1 MPFTGPGN
9 TLRFSIM
16 QYFFW
21 SSVATVEIFFVP
33 FLLDQ
38 GYSSVQAGYAMS
50 LAFALSIFTAP
61 MWGFICDHI
70 GQHRLPIRI
79 ALIVSA
85 LAMAMMPLLSGSFQM
100 ILLLVAV
107 FSATANSMPA
117 VLDGWIIRQQNENP
131 AVQYGIARGMG
142 SLGFASMSIALG
154 VVVDH
159 FGSTAIFYVYIG
171 AVTVVLVTIQTIQS
185 QRKPLSNGAQH
196 GSNPARLS
204 LFAALR
210 ESTEFLWFVLSAT
223 MIIATLRA
231 SMTFLPLLVYS
242 VGGTNSHLGLAQA
255 VSAVSELPFIFGA
268 AWLVKR
274 HPPRYILLIAMLVFI
289 ARIGAFQF
297 VQTPAHVVM
306 IQLLHGAS
314 FGTFI
319 ASSVYFV
326 DRVAPVHM
334 KTLFQ
339 ATAPALYFG
348 VGSVLGSSIGGNI
361 VEFLGLRMLYRLVA
375 FPVMIATVLFFWTV
389 IRPALAIRKIAKES

>member
-1 MPFTGPGN
+1 
-9 TLRFSIM
+9 M

-21 SSVATVEIFFVP
+21 GSVVTVEIFFVP

-38 GYSSVQAGYAMS
+38 GYSSAQAGYAMS
-50 LAFALSIFTAP
+50 LAFALSIVAAP
-61 MWGFICDHI
+61 LWGFLCDHL
-70 GQHRLPIRI
+70 GQHRRPVTV
-79 ALIVSA
+79 ALTVSA
-85 LAMAMMPLLSGSFQM
+85 LAMSLVPTVHGSYVM

-142 SLGFASMSIALG
+142 SLGFASMSMILG
-154 VVVDH
+154 VVVDR
-159 FGSTAIFYVYIG
+159 FGTTIVFYIYVGIV
-171 AVTVVLVTIQTIQS
+171 AVVLITIQTIQPHRNS
-185 QRKPLSNGAQH
+185 TVSSSHSKPDS
-196 GSNPARLS
+196 PRLS
-204 LFAALR
+204 LFSALR
-210 ESTEFLWFVLSAT
+210 ESKEFLWFVLSAT

-242 VGGTNSHLGLAQA
+242 VGGTNAHLGISQA

-274 HPPRYILLIAMLVFI
+274 HAPRYILLIAMIVFI
-289 ARIGAFQF
+289 ARVGAFQF
-297 VQTPAHVVM
+297 VQTPTHVILV
-306 IQLLHGAS
+306 QALHGAS

-326 DRVAPVHM
+326 DRVAPAHM

-348 VGSVLGSSIGGNI
+348 VGSVMGSSIGGNI
-361 VEFLGLRMLYRLVA
+361 VEFLGLRSLYRLVV
-375 FPVMIATVLFFWTV
+375 FPVIFATALFAWTV
-389 IRPALAIRKIAKES
+389 IRPAFAARKVAAPS

>member
-1 MPFTGPGN
+1 MPLIGPGT

-21 SSVATVEIFFVP
+21 GSVVTVEIFFVP

-38 GYSSVQAGYAMS
+38 GYSSAQAGYAMS
-50 LAFALSIFTAP
+50 LAFALSIVAAP
-61 MWGFICDHI
+61 MWGFLCDHL
-70 GQHRLPIRI
+70 GQHRRPVTV
-79 ALIVSA
+79 ALTVSA
-85 LAMAMMPLLSGSFQM
+85 LAMSLVPTVHGSYVM

-142 SLGFASMSIALG
+142 SLGFASMSMILG
-154 VVVDH
+154 VVVDR
-159 FGSTAIFYVYIG
+159 FGTTIVFYIYVGIV
-171 AVTVVLVTIQTIQS
+171 AVVLITIQTIQPHRNS
-185 QRKPLSNGAQH
+185 TVSSSHSKPDS
-196 GSNPARLS
+196 PRLS
-204 LFAALR
+204 LFSALR
-210 ESTEFLWFVLSAT
+210 ESKEFLWFVLSAT

-242 VGGTNSHLGLAQA
+242 VGGTNAHLGISQA

-274 HPPRYILLIAMLVFI
+274 HAPRYILLIAMIVFI
-289 ARIGAFQF
+289 ARVGAFQF
-297 VQTPAHVVM
+297 VQTPTHVILV
-306 IQLLHGAS
+306 QALHGAS

-326 DRVAPVHM
+326 DRVAPAHM

-348 VGSVLGSSIGGNI
+348 VGSVMGSSIGGNI
-361 VEFLGLRMLYRLVA
+361 VEFFGLRMLYRLVA
-375 FPVMIATVLFFWTV
+375 FPVIFATALFAWTV
-389 IRPALAIRKIAKES
+389 VRPAVAARKVAAPS